1 MGRFCLYADNPID
14 APCVSIKVRKY
25 SYLPDF
31 LSDNPRDRTVKSF
44 SVPIL
49 VDCIKLE
56 NGTYKTDDYKC
67 FNCMF
72 CAFGCIGNKV
82 LINSNIH
89 PTDMCA
95 EITGETVS
103 KMREELFPKLF
114 NGEFIS
120 LPPVS
125 TSHIRVKYKSFE
137 EFTSTNET
145 KHIAVWGANAMK
157 FLSSSLEPRVALEV
171 GVDIQNRDRAGRLD
185 ISLLNTIDKY
195 LFVAETKVSFEAM
208 MAEARYE
215 AQLLGYESVIETA
228 CDESIKRCKFLLIGG
243 KESDLLPNSNPSST
257 GGVKS
262 DLFYDVLRE
271 RGFFFISANALLAL
285 GLMKMYVSNSI
296 YNLETIYNLITD
308 PKYVGL
314 LSSGAVNKNGKIV
327 PLQYIEYLQAT
338 I

>member
-31 LSDNPRDRTVKSF
+31 LVNSPRDRSIKSF

-49 VDCIKLE
+49 VDCLKLE
-56 NGTYKTDDYKC
+56 DDTYKIDDYKC

-82 LINSNIH
+82 LINSNLH

-95 EITGETVS
+95 EITRETVN

-157 FLSSSLEPRVALEV
+157 FLSTSLEPRVALEV

-185 ISLLNTIDKY
+185 ISLLNTNDNY

-208 MAEARYE
+208 MAESRYE
-215 AQLLGYESVIETA
+215 AQLLGYESVLEKS
-228 CDESIKRCKFLLIGG
+228 CNESIRRCKFLLIGG
-243 KESDLLPNSNPSST
+243 KESDLLPSNNLSST
-257 GGVKS
+257 GGIKS

-271 RGFFFISANALLAL
+271 RGFFFISANALLVL

-296 YNLETIYNLITD
+296 YNLENFYQLITN
-308 PKYVGL
+308 PEFVGL
-314 LSSGAVNKNGKIV
+314 LSAGVVHRNGAII
-327 PLQYIEYLQAT
+327 PLSKLDFLE
-338 I
+338 

>member
-31 LSDNPRDRTVKSF
+31 ISDNPRDRIIKSF

-56 NGTYKTDDYKC
+56 NDTYKIDDCKC

-114 NGEFIS
+114 NGEFIP

-157 FLSSSLEPRVALEV
+157 FLSASLEPRVALEV
-171 GVDIQNRDRAGRLD
+171 GVDIKNRYRAGRLD

-208 MAEARYE
+208 MAESRYE
-215 AQLLGYESVIETA
+215 AQLLGYESVIETS

-243 KESDLLPNSNPSST
+243 KESDLLPHSNPSST

-285 GLMKMYVSNSI
+285 GLMKMYVSNAL
-296 YNLETIYNLITD
+296 YNLENLYQLIINAEF
-308 PKYVGL
+308 VGL
-314 LSSGAVNKNGKIV
+314 LSAGAIKKDGTII
-327 PLQYIEYLQAT
+327 PLSKLEYFT
-338 I
+338 F

>member
-1 MGRFCLYADNPID
+1 M
-14 APCVSIKVRKY
+14 
-25 SYLPDF
+25 
-31 LSDNPRDRTVKSF
+31 
-44 SVPIL
+44 
-49 VDCIKLE
+49 
-56 NGTYKTDDYKC
+56 
-67 FNCMF
+67 
-72 CAFGCIGNKV
+72 
-82 LINSNIH
+82 
-89 PTDMCA
+89 
-95 EITGETVS
+95 
-103 KMREELFPKLF
+103 
-114 NGEFIS
+114 
-120 LPPVS
+120 PPVS

-215 AQLLGYESVIETA
+215 AQLLGYESVIETS

-243 KESDLLPNSNPSST
+243 KESDLLPSSNPSST

-271 RGFFFISANALLAL
+271 RGFFFISANALLAM
-285 GLMKMYVSNSI
+285 GLMKMYVSNAI
-296 YNLETIYNLITD
+296 YNLENLYKLISNAEF
-308 PKYVGL
+308 VGL
-314 LSSGAVNKNGKIV
+314 LSAGAVKKDGTII
-327 PLQYIEYLQAT
+327 PLSELEYFT
-338 I
+338 F